1 MTTPSRAATAP
12 STGDRSTRTLSSGSL
27 PPRGG
32 GNDGASAFSETL
44 RRVLGV
50 AAAAFAFLVT
60 VQAMAQG
67 LPAGVKTFSAKDVI
81 EGTKVSREQCAKL
94 PKAVFVEAFGDGICV
109 RYYLHG
115 SAKGRAAV
123 VFFTGDVLG
132 LSKTGQ
138 REVEPGYL
146 TQAPEFIDIASRVWG
161 ERLGTPVIYFG
172 RMGMTGSSGWHG
184 DRRTALEAEVTKKA
198 LDAIKARE
206 GAIGFHL
213 AGQSGGAMLV
223 PALVAAR
230 DDIGCAVI
238 ASGPLD
244 FRRFTAAYGISFRTV
259 GKRAHLD
266 PMAQVPQVA
275 ARTAGADPTRLFLLT
290 DPADTAVPA
299 KFQTPWVGAIEAA
312 GGHVTQ
318 ILTGGRGVEHHA
330 LIEKSLFVARDCIA
344 GKSDAAIEKVWKGR
358 GGDDLPR

>member
-1 MTTPSRAATAP
+1 MSRA
-12 STGDRSTRTLSSGSL
+12 RTSL
-27 PPRGG
+27 PALALAGLLA
-32 GNDGASAFSETL
+32 GA
-44 RRVLGV
+44 G
-50 AAAAFAFLVT
+50 AASG
-60 VQAMAQG
+60 QG
-67 LPAGVKTFSAKDVI
+67 LPPGVMTFSAKDVI
-81 EGTKVSREQCAKL
+81 EGTKVSREQCAAL
-94 PKAVFVEAFGDGICV
+94 SKAVFVEAFGEGICI
-109 RYYLHG
+109 RWYLHG
-115 SAKGRAAV
+115 SAKGKAAV

-161 ERLGTPVIYFG
+161 ERLGLPVIYFG
-172 RMGMTGSSGWHG
+172 RMGMNGSSGWHG
-184 DRRTALEAEVTKKA
+184 DRRTALEAEVTRKA

-223 PALVAAR
+223 PSIVAAR
-230 DDIGCAVI
+230 DDVGCAVI

-244 FRRFTAAYGISFRTV
+244 FRAFTAAYGITFRTS

-266 PMAQVPQVA
+266 PMAEVPQVA
-275 ARTAGADPTRLFLLT
+275 ARTAGTDPTRLFLLT

-299 KFQTPWVGAIEAA
+299 KFQAPYAAAIEKA
-312 GGHVTQ
+312 GGRATR
-318 ILTGGRGVEHHA
+318 ILTGGRGPEHHA
-330 LIEKSLFVARDCIA
+330 LIEKALFVARDCIA
-344 GKSDAAIEKVWKGR
+344 GRSDAEIVAAWAGR

>member
-1 MTTPSRAATAP
+1 MSRPALVSLALGGLLATAA
-12 STGDRSTRTLSSGSL
+12 
-27 PPRGG
+27 
-32 GNDGASAFSETL
+32 GAL
-44 RRVLGV
+44 
-50 AAAAFAFLVT
+50 
-60 VQAMAQG
+60 AQG
-67 LPAGVKTFSAKDVI
+67 LPTGVKTFSAKDVI
-81 EGTKVSREQCAKL
+81 EGTKVSREQCATL
-94 PKAVFVEAFGDGICV
+94 PKAVYVEAFGDGICI

-115 SAKGRAAV
+115 STRGKAAV

-132 LSKTGQ
+132 LSRTGQ

-161 ERLGTPVIYFG
+161 QRLGAPVIYFG
-172 RMGMTGSSGWHG
+172 RMGMNGSSGWHG
-184 DRRTALEAEVTKKA
+184 DRRSALEAEVTKKA

-223 PALVAAR
+223 PSVVAAR

-244 FRRFTAAYGISFRTV
+244 FRRFTAAYGITFRTG

-266 PMAQVPQVA
+266 PMAEAPRVA

-299 KFQTPWVGAIEAA
+299 KFQNPYVGAIEAA

-318 ILTGGRGVEHHA
+318 ISTGARGAEHHA
-330 LIEKSLFVARDCIA
+330 LIEKALFVTRDCLA
-344 GKSDAAIEKVWKGR
+344 GTTDAEIVKAWKGR

>member
-1 MTTPSRAATAP
+1 
-12 STGDRSTRTLSSGSL
+12 
-27 PPRGG
+27 
-32 GNDGASAFSETL
+32 
-44 RRVLGV
+44 
-50 AAAAFAFLVT
+50 
-60 VQAMAQG
+60 MAQSIK
-67 LPAGVKTFSAKDVI
+67 LFSAKDVI
-81 EGTKVSREQCAKL
+81 DGTKVSREQCAAL
-94 PKAVFVEAFGDGICV
+94 PKAVFVEAFGDGICI

-115 SAKGRAAV
+115 SAKGKAAV

-161 ERLGTPVIYFG
+161 ERLGLPVIYFG
-172 RMGMTGSSGWHG
+172 RMGMNGSSGWHG
-184 DRRTALEAEVTKKA
+184 DRRTVLEAEVTRKA

-206 GAIGFHL
+206 GVTGFHL

-223 PALVAAR
+223 PAIVAAR
-230 DDIGCAVI
+230 DDVGCAVV

-244 FRRFTAAYGISFRTV
+244 FRAFTAAYGITFRSS

-266 PMAQVPQVA
+266 PMAEAPQVA
-275 ARTAGADPTRLFLLT
+275 ARTASADPTRLFLLT

-299 KFQTPWVGAIEAA
+299 TFQAPYAAAIEKA
-312 GGHVTQ
+312 GGRATR
-318 ILTGGRGVEHHA
+318 ILTGGRGPEHHA
-330 LIEKSLFVARDCIA
+330 LIEKALFVARDCIA
-344 GKSDAAIEKVWKGR
+344 GRSDAEIVKAWAGR

>member
-1 MTTPSRAATAP
+1 MSRAAIA
-12 STGDRSTRTLSSGSL
+12 SL
-27 PPRGG
+27 ALAGLLASPGG
-32 GNDGASAFSETL
+32 AL
-44 RRVLGV
+44 
-50 AAAAFAFLVT
+50 
-60 VQAMAQG
+60 AQG
-67 LPAGVKTFSAKDVI
+67 LPPGVKLFSGKDVI
-81 EGTKVSREQCAKL
+81 EGTKLSREQCAAL
-94 PKAVFVEAFGDGICV
+94 PKAVFVEAFGEGICI

-115 SAKGRAAV
+115 SAKGKAAV

-132 LSKTGQ
+132 LSKTGA

-172 RMGMTGSSGWHG
+172 RMGMNGSSGWHG
-184 DRRTALEAEVTKKA
+184 DRRSALEAEVTKKA

-206 GAIGFHL
+206 GVIGFHL

-223 PALVAAR
+223 PSVVAAR

-244 FRRFTAAYGISFRTV
+244 FRAFTAAYGITFRTG

-266 PMAQVPQVA
+266 PMAEAPQVA
-275 ARTAGADPTRLFLLT
+275 ARTAGTDPTRLFLLT

-299 KFQTPWVGAIEAA
+299 KFQTPYVAAIAKA
-312 GGHVTQ
+312 GGKAVQ
-318 ILTGGRGVEHHA
+318 IQTGARGPEHHA
-330 LIEKSLFVARDCIA
+330 LIEKALFVTRDCLA
-344 GKSDAAIEKVWKGR
+344 GATDAQIDKAWKGR
-358 GGDDLPR
+358 AGDDLPR

>member
-1 MTTPSRAATAP
+1 MRGAPGLVAGLAAGLLA
-12 STGDRSTRTLSSGSL
+12 GA
-27 PPRGG
+27 GG
-32 GNDGASAFSETL
+32 
-44 RRVLGV
+44 
-50 AAAAFAFLVT
+50 AA
-60 VQAMAQG
+60 AQG
-67 LPAGVKTFSAKDVI
+67 LPQGVKTFSAKDVI
-81 EGTKVSREQCAKL
+81 EGTKVSREQCATL
-94 PKAVFVEAFGDGICV
+94 PKAVFVEAFGDGICI

-115 SAKGRAAV
+115 SAKGKAAV

-132 LSKTGQ
+132 LSKSGQ

-146 TQAPEFIDIASRVWG
+146 TQAPEYIDIASRVWG

-184 DRRTALEAEVTKKA
+184 DRRSALEAEVTKKA

-213 AGQSGGAMLV
+213 AGQSGGALLV
-223 PALVAAR
+223 PAVLASR

-244 FRRFTAAYGISFRTV
+244 FRTFTAAYGITFRTS

-266 PMAQVPQVA
+266 PMAEAPRVA
-275 ARTAGADPTRLFLLT
+275 ARTGGTDPTRLFLLT

-299 KFQTPWVGAIEAA
+299 KFQTPYVAAIEKA
-312 GGHVTQ
+312 GGKVMQ
-318 ILTGGRGVEHHA
+318 ITTGGRGPEHHA
-330 LIEKSLFVARDCIA
+330 LIEKALFVTRDCIA
-344 GKSDAAIEKVWKGR
+344 GASDAAIDKAWKGR

>member
-1 MTTPSRAATAP
+1 MLRRALGSLVVAFA
-12 STGDRSTRTLSSGSL
+12 STGAAHAQSL
-27 PPRGG
+27 PP
-32 GNDGASAFSETL
+32 
-44 RRVLGV
+44 
-50 AAAAFAFLVT
+50 
-60 VQAMAQG
+60 
-67 LPAGVKTFSAKDVI
+67 GVKTFSAKDVI
-81 EGTKVSREQCAKL
+81 EGTKVSREQCAAL
-94 PKAVFVEAFGDGICV
+94 PEAVFVEAFGEGICI

-115 SAKGRAAV
+115 SARGKAAV
-123 VFFTGDVLG
+123 AFFTGDVLG

-172 RMGMTGSSGWHG
+172 RMGMNGSSGWHG
-184 DRRTALEAEVTKKA
+184 DRRTALEAEVTRKA

-206 GAIGFHL
+206 GVIGFHL

-223 PALVAAR
+223 PAIVAAR
-230 DDIGCAVI
+230 DDIGCAVV

-244 FRRFTAAYGISFRTV
+244 FRAFMSAYGITFRTG

-266 PMAQVPQVA
+266 PMAEAPRVA
-275 ARTAGADPTRLFLLT
+275 ARTAGPDPTRLFLLT

-299 KFQTPWVGAIEAA
+299 KFQTPYVAAIDKA
-312 GGHVTQ
+312 GGKAVQ
-318 ILTGGRGVEHHA
+318 ILTGGRGPEHHA
-330 LIEKSLFVARDCIA
+330 LIEKALFVTRDCIA
-344 GKSDAAIEKVWKGR
+344 GKSDAEIDKAWRGR

>member
-1 MTTPSRAATAP
+1 MSRDLCAA
-12 STGDRSTRTLSSGSL
+12 LHK
-27 PPRGG
+27 
-32 GNDGASAFSETL
+32 AF
-44 RRVLGV
+44 
-50 AAAAFAFLVT
+50 
-60 VQAMAQG
+60 
-67 LPAGVKTFSAKDVI
+67 
-81 EGTKVSREQCAKL
+81 
-94 PKAVFVEAFGDGICV
+94 FVEAFGDGICI

-115 SAKGRAAV
+115 SAKGKAAV

-161 ERLGTPVIYFG
+161 ERLGAPVIYFG
-172 RMGMTGSSGWHG
+172 RMGMNGSSGWHG
-184 DRRTALEAEVTKKA
+184 DRRTALEAEVTRKA

-206 GAIGFHL
+206 GVIGFHL

-223 PALVAAR
+223 PSVLAAR

-244 FRRFTAAYGISFRTV
+244 FRAFTAAYGITFRTG

-266 PMAQVPQVA
+266 PMAEAPQVA
-275 ARTAGADPTRLFLLT
+275 ARTAGTDPTRLFLLT

-299 KFQTPWVGAIEAA
+299 KFQNSYVAAIAKA
-312 GGHVTQ
+312 GGKAVQ
-318 ILTGGRGVEHHA
+318 IQTGARGPEHHA
-330 LIEKSLFVARDCIA
+330 LIEKALFVTRDCLA
-344 GKSDAAIEKVWKGR
+344 GATDAQIDRAWKGR
-358 GGDDLPR
+358 AGEDLPR